1 MKTHNSAYVFF
12 LALLSSIQAHAAE
25 VSPSGQLQFQGDYLD
40 RPLADGSHWLLAMPE
55 SRFGVTAA
63 EPLGSS
69 ALIGLWQV
77 AIDPLAED
85 DAVVLRQHQAY
96 LNWRQG
102 VVSVRGGRLAT
113 VEQAFLIE
121 LSPSLLSRSQKGLAV
136 GGLVQASENRAL
148 RVDFASGETF
158 MVTSQWVIDETQ
170 PDTQWSAA
178 TVVRTPEGV
187 IALTYRNVPNGS
199 PIWGNLVTWNLG
211 SSALS
216 GLWLYQDELLAWD
229 VSARSQGQ
237 STQTFVG
244 YRVQGADAGR
254 WSAGL
259 QQGLSESVTGFSEI
273 YWLPTDQDWLWSTGF
288 QIRF

>member
-1 MKTHNSAYVFF
+1 MGAI
-12 LALLSSIQAHAAE
+12 LAILLPASQVLAAQ
-25 VSPSGQLQFQGDYLD
+25 VSPSGQLQFQGDYFD
-40 RPLADGSHWLLAMPE
+40 RPLADGSHWQLAMPQ
-55 SRFGVTAA
+55 SRVGVTAA
-63 EPLGSS
+63 EPLGRS

-77 AIDPLAED
+77 AIDPLAEN

-102 VVSVRGGRLAT
+102 AVSVRGGRLAT

-121 LSPSLLSRSQKGLAV
+121 LAPSLLSRSQKGLAV
-136 GGLVQASENRAL
+136 GGLVQTSENRAL
-148 RVDFASGETF
+148 RVDVASGETF
-158 MVTSQWVIDETQ
+158 RVTSQWVIDETQ
-170 PDTQWSAA
+170 PDPQWSAA

-187 IALTYRNVPNGS
+187 IAVTYRNVPNAS

-229 VSARSQGQ
+229 LSARSQGQ

-244 YRVQGADAGR
+244 YRVLGSDAGR

-259 QQGLSESVTGFSEI
+259 QQSLSESVTGFSEL
-273 YWLPTDQDWLWSTGF
+273 YWLPTNQDWLWSTGF
-288 QIRF
+288 QIKF